1 MDNYRQ
7 ICQFC
12 GLDVAA
18 KTLELSIV
26 RRFLI
31 VVVQTAFADGNDFLW
46 FSESDEFFDARFMVV
61 ILGTRMNAGGEPNV
75 FMCIGEI

>member
-1 MDNYRQ
+1 MA
-7 ICQFC
+7 
-12 GLDVAA
+12 G

-46 FSESDEFFDARFMVV
+46 FSESDEFSDARFMVV
-61 ILGTRMNAGGEPNV
+61 ILGTRMNAGGVPKAPPTSAS
-75 FMCIGEI
+75 FMRAKTSSISS